1 MKESKEITALLH
13 LIDDPDEDVYST
25 VSERIVSFGKA
36 IIPNLENLW
45 ENTGNEE
52 IQERIE
58 LLIHH
63 LHFRDL
69 TKDFTEWAA
78 KDAGLLEGAMLVAR

>member
-1 MKESKEITALLH
+1 MKENKEITALLH
-13 LIDDPDEDVYST
+13 LIDDPDEEVYST
-25 VSERIVSFGKA
+25 VSERIVAFGKD

-45 ENTGNEE
+45 ENTSNED

-58 LLIHH
+58 LLIHR

-69 TKDFTEWAA
+69 TDEFTEWAA
-78 KDAGLLEGAMLVAR
+78 KDAGLLEGALLVAR